1 LSFANEFSR
10 ANILLNHMRR
20 YGTLTSVEANI
31 IYSEYFV
38 SLQMGLL
45 QSFGYKVKRRKN
57 TDGNYEWYLKG

>member
-1 LSFANEFSR
+1 
-10 ANILLNHMRR
+10 MRR